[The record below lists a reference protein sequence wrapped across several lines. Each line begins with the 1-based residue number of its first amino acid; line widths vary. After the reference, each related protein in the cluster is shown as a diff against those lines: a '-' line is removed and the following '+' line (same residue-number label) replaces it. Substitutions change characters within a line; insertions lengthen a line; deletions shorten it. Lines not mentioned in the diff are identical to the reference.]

1 MCAKTAVVLSSLLTL
16 VAPGAGFAGGE
27 SGDPLLEAFRQP
39 PSRLRPFVRWWWNG
53 SRVTEAEILREL
65 DVLKAAGIGGVEINT
80 IAMRDDVPKDG
91 LAAFPERPWLSPAWC
106 SAVKAA
112 AEGARA
118 RGMTADVIV
127 GSGWP
132 FGGRFL
138 RPAEQT
144 RRVRLVKKEL
154 SGPTVFEASLAD
166 LAASGRKEREEVTV
180 PPRLAFLRLVPAG
193 GTDFA
198 PGQELA
204 PGALRGGRALVS
216 VPAGPHVLH
225 VGFLETGFTHVKL
238 GAPGA
243 DGPVVDHWNVGAV
256 RRYLDHMSAGLAPA
270 LGGRLGEKLG
280 GPLRASF
287 VDSLE
292 LDHAN
297 WTDDLPAEFARR
309 RGYDLVPYLPFVL
322 DRDDPADDSPRADSV
337 RRARYDFHRTVVE
350 LFHERFLQTY
360 VGWAHENGLLARMQA
375 YGRETHV
382 LEGGM
387 LVDLPE
393 GESWLWSGHDRIVV
407 SPTVA
412 NKYVS
417 SAAHLAGR
425 GPVSFEAMTNA
436 VPVFREMPEDF
447 KLGMDQSALAG
458 VLHPVLHG
466 FNYSPREAGFPGW
479 VRFGSWFNEQ
489 NPWWPHVRRF
499 TDYAARLTAA
509 LSGSEFQASVALL
522 GPKADEWARDG
533 LLYQPFPEVSRPWYH
548 YHLWQALQQAGYG
561 TDFVSEGVLQ
571 GARLEGGKLRYGS
584 RAYDTLVVMDVVS
597 LEPETAEA
605 IARFGEA
612 GGRVVFVGRSPD
624 RAAGLKD
631 ATDADRRVRESIAR
645 GLLSR
650 AGQVVV
656 VPAPSGGLLPPGD
669 YTRGVLPEGARR
681 ELLRWVV
688 ATMPRLGV
696 EPDVQVTAPH
706 EDVGLVHHRAGDREL
721 FFLAN
726 ASRTESRDVEARF
739 PTGDRLPWRWD
750 PETGT
755 RAPVPFAARPDTL
768 ALHLEP
774 LESLLLVF
782 EPAEVVIPRDSGLPG
797 PEGSAISAAAP
808 ADPLPRESLSVSRG
822 SHADSSARA
831 RGDRPA
837 RPGRDWL
844 PVVAPWDVDLRP
856 ASGAPFH
863 RRLPQLFDLSLASRD
878 PEVAG
883 FGGVATY
890 RAEFDWTDETRTVL
904 GLGTVQ
910 GVSSVRLN
918 GKDLGTR
925 WWGRHLYD
933 AKGALAKGRNVL
945 EVEVATTLGN
955 RMRSLSD
962 NPVAR
967 SWAWWFPPIPMGL
980 VGPVQLMKPAE

>member
-1 MCAKTAVVLSSLLTL
+1 MRALPALFLSSLLALTAA
-16 VAPGAGFAGGE
+16 VS
-27 SGDPLLEAFRQP
+27 SGDGGDPFLEAFRRP

-53 SRVTEAEILREL
+53 SRVAEAEIPREL
-65 DVLKAAGIGGVEINT
+65 DVLKAAGVGGVEINT
-80 IAMRDDVPKDG
+80 IAMRDDVPKEG
-91 LAAFPERPWLSPAWC
+91 LAAFPERPWLSPEWC

-118 RGMTADVIV
+118 RGMTADIIV

-138 RPAEQT
+138 KAAEQT
-144 RRVRLVKKEL
+144 KRVRLVKRPL
-154 SGPTVFEASLAD
+154 NGPTVFEASVAE
-166 LAASGRKEREEVTV
+166 LAAPDGKETDEVSV
-180 PPRLAFLRLVPAG
+180 PPRLAFLRRVPAG
-193 GTDFA
+193 GSDFA

-204 PGALRGGRALVS
+204 AAASRGDRVRVS
-216 VPAGPHVLH
+216 VPAGAHVLY
-225 VGFLETGFTHVKL
+225 VGILETGFTHVKL

-243 DGPVVDHWNVGAV
+243 DGPVVDHWSAPSV
-256 RRYLDHMSAGLAPA
+256 RRYLDHMSSGLAPA

-309 RGYDLVPYLPFVL
+309 RGYDLGPYLPFVL
-322 DRDDPADDSPRADSV
+322 DRDEPSDESPRADTV

-350 LFHERFLQTY
+350 LFQERFLATY

-382 LEGGM
+382 LEGS
-387 LVDLPE
+387 LQVDLPE

-458 VLHPVLHG
+458 VHHPVLHG
-466 FNYSPREAGFPGW
+466 FSYSPREAGFPGW

-499 TDYAARLTAA
+499 TDYAARLTTV
-509 LSGSEFQASVALL
+509 LSGSEFQANVALL
-522 GPKADEWARDG
+522 GPRADEWSRDG

-561 TDFVSEGVLQ
+561 TDFVSEGVLR
-571 GARLEGGKLRYGS
+571 GARLDGSRLRYGARS
-584 RAYDTLVVMDVVS
+584 YDTLLVMDVVS

-605 IARFGEA
+605 IARFSEA
-612 GGRVVFVGRSPD
+612 GGRVVFVGLAPD
-624 RAAGLKD
+624 RAPGLKD
-631 ATDADRRVRESIAR
+631 AAEADRRVKDVVAR
-645 GLLSR
+645 LLLSR
-650 AGQVVV
+650 AGGAVV
-656 VPAPSGGLLPPGD
+656 VPAPSPGLLPPGD
-669 YTRGVLPEGARR
+669 YTRGALPDGARR
-681 ELLRWVV
+681 ELLLWVV
-688 ATMPRLGV
+688 ATMARLGI
-696 EPDVQVTAPH
+696 EADVQVASPH
-706 EDVGLVHHRAGDREL
+706 EDVGLVHHRVGEREI

-726 ASRTESRDVEARF
+726 ASRTEARDVEARF
-739 PTGDRLPWRWD
+739 PTGDRRPWRWD
-750 PETGT
+750 PETGV
-755 RAPVPFAARPDTL
+755 RAPMPFAARPDTL

-774 LESLLLVF
+774 LESLLLVY
-782 EPAEVVIPRDSGLPG
+782 EPASSVIPRDARLPS

-808 ADPLPRESLSVSRG
+808 PDP
-822 SHADSSARA
+822 SSAA
-831 RGDRPA
+831 SGGAPRGDRP
-837 RPGRDWL
+837 RLGRDWL
-844 PVVAPWDVDLRP
+844 PVVTQWDVDLRP
-856 ASGAPFH
+856 AGGTPFH
-863 RRLPQLFDLSLASRD
+863 RRIPQLFDLCVAADD

-883 FGGVATY
+883 FGGVAAY
-890 RAEFDWTDETRTVL
+890 RAEFDWTDDERTVL
-904 GLGTVQ
+904 GLGVVH
-910 GVSSVRLN
+910 GVSAVRLN

-925 WWGRHLYD
+925 WWGLHLYD
-933 AKGALAKGRNVL
+933 ARGALAKGHNVL
-945 EVEVATTLGN
+945 EVDVTTTLGN
-955 RMRSLSD
+955 RMRSLKA
-962 NPVAR
+962 NPVAQG
-967 SWAWWFPPIPMGL
+967 WTWWFPPIPMGL

>member
-1 MCAKTAVVLSSLLTL
+1 MRPMIATAILCLPFLPS
-16 VAPGAGFAGGE
+16 AWAEPAAGPDALY
-27 SGDPLLEAFRQP
+27 PAFQEP
-39 PSRLRPFVRWWWNG
+39 PARLRPFVRWWWNG
-53 SRVTEAEILREL
+53 SRVAEPEILREL

-80 IAMRDDVPKDG
+80 IAMRDDVPKEG
-91 LAAFPERPWLSPAWC
+91 LAAFPERPWLSPEWC

-118 RGMTADVIV
+118 RGMTADIIV

-138 RPAEQT
+138 KPGEQT
-144 RRVRLVKKEL
+144 KRVRLVKKEV

-166 LAASGRKEREEVTV
+166 LAAAGRKEREEATV
-180 PPRLAFLRLVPAG
+180 PPRLAFLRLVPRG
-193 GTDFA
+193 GTEFD
-198 PGQELA
+198 PGQDMA
-204 PGALRGGRALVS
+204 SGALRGGRVRVS
-216 VPAGPHVLH
+216 VPPGAYVLH
-225 VGFLETGFTHVKL
+225 VGLLETGFTHVKL

-243 DGPVVDHWNVGAV
+243 DGPVVDHWSVPAV
-256 RRYLDHMSAGLAPA
+256 RRYLEHMSSGLAPA

-309 RGYDLVPYLPFVL
+309 RGYELAPYLPFVL
-322 DRDDPADDSPRADSV
+322 DRDDPADESPRADVV

-360 VGWAHENGLLARMQA
+360 VGWAHENGLLARIQA

-382 LEGGM
+382 LEGS
-387 LVDLPE
+387 LPVDLPE

-412 NKYVS
+412 DKYVS
-417 SAAHLAGR
+417 SAAHLVGR
-425 GPVSFEAMTNA
+425 GVVSFEAMTNA

-489 NPWWPHVRRF
+489 NPWWPHIRRF
-499 TDYAARLTAA
+499 TDYAARLTTV
-509 LSGSEFQASVALL
+509 LSQSEFQANVALL
-522 GPKADEWARDG
+522 GPRADEWARDG

-561 TDFVSEGVLQ
+561 TDFVSEGVLR
-571 GARLEGGKLRYGS
+571 GALLDGSRLRYGS
-584 RAYDTLVVMDVVS
+584 RAYDTLLLMDVVS

-605 IARFGEA
+605 IARFGES
-612 GGRVVFVGRSPD
+612 GGRVVVVGHPPD
-624 RAAGLKD
+624 RAPGLKD
-631 ATDADRRVRESIAR
+631 AAAADRRVREAV
-645 GLLSR
+645 SR
-650 AGQVVV
+650 LRDHSWFG
-656 VPAPSGGLLPPGD
+656 PAPEPGGELRGDHTRAPLPD
-669 YTRGVLPEGARR
+669 FARR
-681 ELLRWVV
+681 SLLQWVL
-688 ATMPRLGV
+688 AWMPRVGAV
-696 EPDVQVTAPH
+696 PDVAVTAPH
-706 EDVGLVHHRAGDREL
+706 PDVSLVHHRAGDREI

-726 ASRTESRDVEARF
+726 ASRAEAIDFEARF
-739 PTGDRLPWRWD
+739 PTGGRRPWRWD
-750 PETGT
+750 LETGT
-755 RAPVPFAARPDTL
+755 RAPVPFSGRPDTL
-768 ALHLEP
+768 TLHLEP
-774 LESLLLVF
+774 VESLLLVF
-782 EPAEVVIPRDSGLPG
+782 DEHGHETERPSGPG
-797 PEGSAISAAAP
+797 DG
-808 ADPLPRESLSVSRG
+808 RSLG
-822 SHADSSARA
+822 
-831 RGDRPA
+831 GM
-837 RPGRDWL
+837 PGRDWL

-856 ASGAPFH
+856 ANGTPFR
-863 RRLPQLFDLSLASRD
+863 RRLPQLFDLSLATGD
-878 PEVAG
+878 PDVAD
-883 FGGVATY
+883 FGGIATY
-890 RAEFDWTDETRTVL
+890 RAEFDWADEKATIL
-904 GLGTVQ
+904 GLGTVH

-918 GKDLGTR
+918 GKALGTR

-933 AKGALAKGRNVL
+933 ASGALARGRNVL
-945 EVEVATTLGN
+945 KVEVTTTLGN
-955 RMRSLSD
+955 RMRSLKD

-980 VGPVQLMKPAE
+980 VGPVQLMKPSE

>member
-1 MCAKTAVVLSSLLTL
+1 MAAS
-16 VAPGAGFAGGE
+16 AP
-27 SGDPLLEAFRQP
+27 DPLLDAFANP
-39 PSRLRPFVRWWWNG
+39 PQRLRPFVRWWWNG
-53 SRVTEAEILREL
+53 SRVAEAEILRQL
-65 DVLKAAGIGGVEINT
+65 DVMKAAGIGGFEINT
-80 IAMRDDVPKDG
+80 IAMRDDVPRDG
-91 LAAFPERPWLSPAWC
+91 LAAFPERPWLSPQWC
-106 SAVKAA
+106 AAVKAA

-118 RGMTADVIV
+118 RGLTADIIV

-138 RPAEQT
+138 KPSEQT
-144 RRVRLVKKEL
+144 KRVRLVKKEL
-154 SGPTVFEASLAD
+154 LGPTTFEASLAD
-166 LAASGRKEREEVTV
+166 LASSGKKEREEVQVAPQVAFIRLLGAGAHDFV
-180 PPRLAFLRLVPAG
+180 PGTELVP
-193 GTDFA
+193 D
-198 PGQELA
+198 
-204 PGALRGGRALVS
+204 ALRKGGVHVS
-216 VPAGPHVLH
+216 VPPGPHVLH
-225 VGFLETGFTHVKL
+225 VGLLETGFTNVKL

-243 DGPVVDHWNVGAV
+243 DGPVVDHWSPAAV

-309 RGYDLVPYLPFVL
+309 RGYDLAPYLPFVL
-322 DRDDPADDSPRADSV
+322 DRDDPGDETPRADTV

-350 LFHERFLQTY
+350 LFHERFLATY

-382 LEGGM
+382 LEGS
-387 LVDLPE
+387 LQVDLPE

-417 SAAHLAGR
+417 SAAHLASR

-458 VLHPVLHG
+458 VHHPILHG
-466 FNYSPREAGFPGW
+466 FSYSPREAGFPGW

-499 TDYAARLTAA
+499 TDYAARLAA
-509 LSGSEFQASVALL
+509 VLSSSEFQANVALL

-561 TDFVSEGVLQ
+561 TDFVSEGVLR
-571 GARLEGGKLRYGS
+571 GARVEGGKIAYGA
-584 RAYDTLVVMDVVS
+584 RAYDTLVVLDVVS

-612 GGRVVFVGRSPD
+612 GGRIVFVGRSPD
-624 RAAGLKD
+624 RAPGLKD
-631 ATDADRRVRESIAR
+631 ATEADRRVKEAIAR
-645 GLLSR
+645 LLLSR
-650 AGQVVV
+650 AGQAVVV
-656 VPAPSGGLLPPGD
+656 RAPSPGLVPPRD
-669 YTRGVLPEGARR
+669 YTRGELPEGARR

-688 ATMPRLGV
+688 ATLPRTGAL
-696 EPDVQVTAPH
+696 PDVQLAAPH
-706 EDVGLVHHRAGDREL
+706 EDVGLVHHRAGAREI
-721 FFLAN
+721 FFFAN
-726 ASRTESRDVEARF
+726 ASRAEARDVEALF
-739 PTGDRLPWRWD
+739 PTGESRPWRWD
-750 PETGT
+750 LETGT
-755 RAPVPFAARPDTL
+755 RAPMPLSGRRDTL

-782 EPAEVVIPRDSGLPG
+782 EPVIPRDPGSTG
-797 PEGSAISAAAP
+797 PEESAVSAP
-808 ADPLPRESLSVSRG
+808 TPP
-822 SHADSSARA
+822 
-831 RGDRPA
+831 
-837 RPGRDWL
+837 RPGRDGM

-856 ASGAPFH
+856 AGGTPFH
-863 RRLPQLFDLSLASRD
+863 RAFLQLFDLSLAARD

-883 FGGVATY
+883 FGGIALY
-890 RAEFDWTDETRTVL
+890 RAEFEWTDETSTIL
-904 GLGTVQ
+904 GLGTVH

-918 GKDLGTR
+918 GKDLGAR
-925 WWGRHLYD
+925 WWGRHIYD
-933 AKGALAKGRNVL
+933 ATGALAKGRNVL
-945 EVEVATTLGN
+945 EVEVTTTLGN
-955 RMRSLSD
+955 RMRSLKN
-962 NPVAR
+962 NPVAKG
-967 SWAWWFPPIPMGL
+967 WAWWFPPIPMGL
-980 VGPVQLMKPAE
+980 VGPVQLMKPAD